1 MEEGGWASA
10 TCFRVSCVAC
20 AQFNGLLLHTPAY
33 ETALKPS
40 HKKSP
45 TIQKLPQSS
54 FVNSTPLKGGTDGFN
69 SQRLSI

>member
-1 MEEGGWASA
+1 ML
-10 TCFRVSCVAC
+10 RVFLSYVRHVLK
-20 AQFNGLLLHTPAY
+20 FNGLFPHTAAH

-54 FVNSTPLKGGTDGFN
+54 FVNSTPLKGGADGFN
-69 SQRLSI
+69 SQRLSV